1 MEIVIQLW
9 HQNFISILFTHK
21 IGEVKTKLA
30 DLVEAQRTTKPVC
43 LALLDEKGKSV
54 GSVLVEVSETKDV
67 DAGNLALEQAHKAV
81 TEAGLEHAP
90 DVPSDD
96 TMDRLAQLADKL
108 KSFIT
113 ILDTASEVC
122 LSLSL
127 GSFYRLVLTSDC
139 SCILLLAW
147 RGRLSPQS

>member
-21 IGEVKTKLA
+21 TGEVKTKLA
-30 DLVEAQRTTKPVC
+30 DLIEAQRTTKPVC
-43 LALLDEKGKSV
+43 LSLLDEKGKLV

-96 TMDRLAQLADKL
+96 TMDRLTRSDR
-108 KSFIT
+108 SFAAT
-113 ILDTASEVC
+113 PP
-122 LSLSL
+122 LSHTEARYYVIKFVQVA
-127 GSFYRLVLTSDC
+127 GRRNGTYWRLWES
-139 SCILLLAW
+139 SN
-147 RGRLSPQS
+147 

>member
-9 HQNFISILFTHK
+9 HQNFISMLFTHK
-21 IGEVKTKLA
+21 IGEVRTKLA
-30 DLVEAQRTTKPVC
+30 DLVEAQRTTKPVS

-67 DAGNLALEQAHKAV
+67 DAGNLALEQAHQAV

-122 LSLSL
+122 LSLSC
-127 GSFYRLVLTSDC
+127 SFTV
-139 SCILLLAW
+139 SCLPVIAVA
-147 RGRLSPQS
+147 SSC